1 MLPIATTG
9 AGGGLRSAAPDLAA
23 PASRALAAVIEAG
36 ARRFIAE
43 PWRIARL
50 VRGADEMTAP
60 ELCAALARRRRA
72 GPPADLNLAIAW
84 AQLSAALGTPAFE
97 AAWRAWRSSLG
108 EG

>member
-1 MLPIATTG
+1 MLPTASTGPG
-9 AGGGLRSAAPDLAA
+9 AGVRTAAPDLAA
-23 PASRALAAVIEAG
+23 PASGALAKVIEAG

-50 VRGADEMTAP
+50 MRGANEMSAP
-60 ELCAALARRRRA
+60 ELCAGLARRRRA

-84 AQLSAALGTPAFE
+84 AQLSAALKAPAFE